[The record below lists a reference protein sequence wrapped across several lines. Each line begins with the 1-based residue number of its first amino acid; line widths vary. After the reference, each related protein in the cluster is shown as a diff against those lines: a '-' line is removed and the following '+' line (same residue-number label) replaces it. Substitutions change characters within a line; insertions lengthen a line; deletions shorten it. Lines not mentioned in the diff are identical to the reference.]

1 MKKSTG
7 KYFLFLDADIDL
19 PCTNWFEQMIFP
31 LEEDNEIIGSFTGYV
46 SYQDDPPLSKFITL
60 DFLQRDPLYVFLT
73 PKLEDIVTEKRAKYW
88 VCKYRL
94 GKMLPAGLC
103 VYRRKEILKTAIAHR
118 TKFMELDNLVILVKT
133 GFNKFAYVSNAGLH
147 HPYLTG
153 IKKLVR
159 SRLYNLKTMY
169 FNQPDKRYWTWI
181 DFSDKKSLLKLA
193 VWVLYSETI
202 IPSLITGLIKSVRNK
217 TWVGLYEPLVNFL
230 TTSVILFSFIKE
242 HEGRS
247 LLFSK
252 NA

>member
-1 MKKSTG
+1 MINYPKISIVIPTLNEEATIDSCLKSIFSQKYKGKFEVIVVDDESSDKTLEIVKKYPVIVLKNGNKSAEIGKMIGLKKSTG

-103 VYRRKEILKTAIAHR
+103 VYRRKEILKTA
-118 TKFMELDNLVILVKT
+118 
-133 GFNKFAYVSNAGLH
+133 
-147 HPYLTG
+147 
-153 IKKLVR
+153 
-159 SRLYNLKTMY
+159 
-169 FNQPDKRYWTWI
+169 
-181 DFSDKKSLLKLA
+181 
-193 VWVLYSETI
+193 
-202 IPSLITGLIKSVRNK
+202 
-217 TWVGLYEPLVNFL
+217 
-230 TTSVILFSFIKE
+230 
-242 HEGRS
+242 
-247 LLFSK
+247 
-252 NA
+252 